1 MPQSIFFSWQSDTSP
16 KTGRNFVR
24 RSLEKAVDKL
34 AQEADLFLPDREM
47 EIDSD
52 TSGVPGSPPIVE
64 TIFSKIDKAAAFVAD
79 LTYVGTRTKDRRMPN
94 PNVTLEYGW
103 AFKSLGS
110 TRILSV
116 MNVAHGHPE
125 EHPLPFDLQH
135 LRRPIL
141 FDLPDDANEAT
152 RAAERDRLATALFD
166 ALKLILILKPPESR
180 TVEPHPHD
188 IELLARVRAKLSDAL
203 LRFLRNHNFGTPFH
217 SEILDPIGEIA
228 KDWRGARNEFH
239 DAPLQSCFADIIAK
253 SIDLMSV
260 VSVRTYPSRGNSKVS
275 TAKTDEDLDIGMQPE
290 TLQAIAEMNQFARAL
305 ASAIDVF
312 ERKARNRIKVT
323 GPAAPVTDLSADAWQ
338 LIETLA
344 SHEGRGEVPATVV
357 RPKVIVRLAPHEA
370 TKGQRLDPKRVV
382 QAMLGIPP
390 LHDIAVSSGSDEQQ
404 WWSCDPPRGIDGK
417 PNGESRWLARLVRP
431 GAVELQATIG
441 DRIDDDP
448 EIAVDGRDLER
459 LIVSSIERA
468 GSMLKELNLSGPTTI
483 SISLIGV
490 EDVILTRARPG
501 GRKIGK
507 PYLQLPATISPSL
520 IKGVGS
526 ALQEQFDILWQSSG
540 WADGSPS
547 FQSGTRNAGGD
558 RRHSGP
564 S

>member
-16 KTGRNFVR
+16 TTGRNFVR
-24 RSLEKAVDKL
+24 KSLEKAVQKL
-34 AQEADLFLPDREM
+34 AQDADLFLPDREM

-64 TIFSKIDKAAAFVAD
+64 TIFSKIDKATAFVAD
-79 LTYVGTRTKDRRMPN
+79 LTYVGTRTKDRLMPN

-103 AFKSLGS
+103 AFKALGS
-110 TRILSV
+110 KRILSV

-125 EHPLPFDLQH
+125 AHPLPFDLQH

-141 FDLPDDANEAT
+141 FDLPDDADEAA
-152 RAAERDRLATALFD
+152 RAAERDKLVKALFS
-166 ALKLILILKPPESR
+166 ALKLILVLGAPQSKDAD
-180 TVEPHPHD
+180 PHPHD
-188 IELLARVRAKLSDAL
+188 VELLARVRAQLSDAL
-203 LRFLRNHNFGTPFH
+203 VRFLRDHNFGTPFH
-217 SEILDPIGEIA
+217 SDILDPIGEMA
-228 KDWRGARNEFH
+228 QGWRGARYEFH
-239 DAPLQSCFADIIAK
+239 DANLQASFAEVIAK
-253 SIDLMSV
+253 STDLMNV
-260 VSVRTYPSRGNSKVS
+260 VSVRTYLSRGNSKVS
-275 TAKTDEDLDIGMQPE
+275 TAKTDEDLDIGIQPE
-290 TLQAIAEMNQFARAL
+290 TFQAIAEMNQLARAL

-312 ERKARNRIKVT
+312 ERMARDRVRVA
-323 GPAAPVTDLSADAWQ
+323 GPAPPDTDLSADASQ
-338 LIETLA
+338 LIENLA
-344 SHEGRGEVPATVV
+344 SHEGRGEVPAIVV

-382 QAMLGIPP
+382 QAMLGVPP
-390 LHDIAVSSGSDEQQ
+390 LPDIAVSSGSDEQQ
-404 WWSCDPPRGIDGK
+404 WWSCDPPRGVDGK

-431 GAVELQATIG
+431 GTVELQATIG
-441 DRIDDDP
+441 ERIDDDP

-468 GSMLKELNLSGPTTI
+468 GSVLKALDLSGPTTI
-483 SISLIGV
+483 SISLMGV

-501 GRKIGK
+501 GRKIVK
-507 PYLQLPATISPSL
+507 PYIQLPVTTAPSL

-547 FQSGTRNAGGD
+547 FQSGTWHAGGD
-558 RRHSGP
+558 RLHGGP